1 MPRKQVFGYHYGKCG
16 SKTTSYHFMSSQ
28 INVSVWNSFICVFS
42 LWLQLKYRCGH
53 SIRVTCRDAFG
64 TLLSI
69 VNVSHRKQKLTL
81 LWYEVSFE
89 LFSFKD
95 TWYVSEQYGINNAIA
110 AMESQ
115 TIQTYISRECNQNN
129 IRKINTH
136 WDLAIHWYKQV
147 RYF

>member
-1 MPRKQVFGYHYGKCG
+1 MPRKQVFGYQSGKCG

-28 INVSVWNSFICVFS
+28 INVSVWNSFIFVFS

-89 LFSFKD
+89 LFSYKD
-95 TWYVSEQYGINNAIA
+95 MFYVGVQYEVNNAIGTIG
-110 AMESQ
+110 SQ
-115 TIQTYISRECNQNN
+115 TIQTYISAECYQKN
-129 IRKINTH
+129 IWKTNSH
-136 WDLAIHWYKQV
+136 WILALY
-147 RYF
+147 